1 MRRFGRPSANTG
13 HAVRAAVTCALLAWL
28 QGACGPAGEPPAPTT
43 PAPAASVQLAASPAS
58 PEPSPLLELSATQT
72 ACSGAETQVEEF
84 TQSESILGASLA
96 FEVPNTSAG
105 VSLDWVGPYLDLDPR
120 PASVSLPF
128 LELVVKEWT
137 TTRRAGVTRH
147 LVKIGWPPFREVV
160 LNVRSAT
167 EGCESSIR
175 CSADGCEV
183 TS

>member
-1 MRRFGRPSANTG
+1 MRRFGYPSAHAA
-13 HAVRAAVTCALLAWL
+13 HAVRAVVTCALFPWL

-43 PAPAASVQLAASPAS
+43 PPPASFAQLAAA
-58 PEPSPLLELSATQT
+58 PEPSPSPELSAAQT
-72 ACSGAETQVEEF
+72 VCSGAETQVGEF
-84 TQSESILGASLA
+84 TKSDSILGASLA

-105 VSLDWVGPYLDLDPR
+105 VVFDWVGPYLDLHPT
-120 PASVSLPF
+120 PASSSLPF
-128 LELVVKEWT
+128 LELVVMEWT

-167 EGCESSIR
+167 EGCESSIT